1 MKILALTYEFPP
13 VGGGGGRSTYEI
25 LTTLSSRKYT
35 ADVVTMRL
43 PKLPKQNK
51 ATNNV
56 TIYRVYA
63 ARSDNNRCSPFSAAV
78 YLITGWYQAKKLA
91 QKNTYDVVHATFIF
105 PSGLIAALIARQ
117 YGLPLIVTAHG
128 SDVPGHNHALD
139 KTFRVLKKPW
149 LYVVRSAAAVTTV
162 STYLAQLIQKE
173 IDRKIIIIPN
183 SITIN
188 NFPPTTYGK
197 KILVVGR
204 LQSFKNVNQAII
216 AFARSKAGARG
227 YQLIVVGDGPDR
239 SKLEHLSFKK
249 KIPVEFYG
257 RLSRPDLIKL
267 YRQSSILIS
276 ASQFE
281 SFGGVLMEAMAS
293 GLAVIAT
300 DVGGCRELVGETG
313 QLIPVGRI
321 DKLATA
327 IDYYINQPARIARLG
342 KKARLRIQQHFNT
355 QTIAS
360 RYDKVLRSI
369 RHSI

>member
-13 VGGGGGRSTYEI
+13 VGGGGGQSTYEV
-25 LTTLSSRKYT
+25 LTTLSNRGYI

-43 PKLPKQNK
+43 PRLPKK
-51 ATNNV
+51 SKTTNNV
-56 TIYRVYA
+56 TTHRVYA
-63 ARSDNNRCSPFSAAV
+63 ARSDNNRCSLFSATV

-91 QKNTYDVVHATFIF
+91 QKNTYDVIHATFIF
-105 PSGLIAALIARQ
+105 PSGLIAALIAKQ
-117 YGLPLIVTAHG
+117 YKLPLIVTAHG
-128 SDVPGHNHALD
+128 SDVPGHNRTLD
-139 KTFRVLKKPW
+139 KTFRLLKKPW
-149 LYVVRSAAAVTTV
+149 LYVVQSATAVTTV

-204 LQSFKNVNQAII
+204 LQSFKNVNQTII
-216 AFARSKAGARG
+216 AFARSKARACG
-227 YQLIVVGDGPDR
+227 YRLVVAGDGPDR
-239 SKLEHLSFKK
+239 SKLEHFSFSE

-267 YRQSSILIS
+267 YQQSSILIS

-300 DVGGCRELVGETG
+300 DVGGCRELVGKTG

-321 DKLATA
+321 DKLVTA
-327 IDYYINQPARIARLG
+327 IDYYITQPAQIVRMG
-342 KKARLRIQQHFNT
+342 KKARLRVQQHFDT
-355 QTIAS
+355 QSIAS
-360 RYDKVLRSI
+360 RYDKLLRSI